1 MPDDRPIHTM
11 ACRQSRIRSSLH
23 GHKSSTVQYGV
34 KAIRAY
40 MQCFAMIAQNKLFK
54 MAALYR
60 IDKFKHFF
68 ILFFFSYLKG
78 RLIILI

>member
-1 MPDDRPIHTM
+1 M
-11 ACRQSRIRSSLH
+11 AINP
-23 GHKSSTVQYGV
+23 VQYGV
-34 KAIRAY
+34 KAIKAY

-68 ILFFFSYLKG
+68 IFFFSYLKG
-78 RLIILI
+78 RLIILIWIRVNFVANR